1 MRLNMCTG
9 AEGNQAHHR
18 DSNGPR
24 VQKQPLFLV
33 CSIIDILIAA
43 MQTYL
48 LCTMQE
54 KSWALIDKNTL
65 FVV

>member
-33 CSIIDILIAA
+33 CSSIDILMAA

-48 LCTMQE
+48 LQG
-54 KSWALIDKNTL
+54 AGDRQLPDQDG
-65 FVV
+65 

>member
-1 MRLNMCTG
+1 MCTG
-9 AEGNQAHHR
+9 AERNQARHW

-33 CSIIDILIAA
+33 CSIIDILMAA

-48 LCTMQE
+48 LQG
-54 KSWALIDKNTL
+54 AGDRQLPDQDG
-65 FVV
+65 